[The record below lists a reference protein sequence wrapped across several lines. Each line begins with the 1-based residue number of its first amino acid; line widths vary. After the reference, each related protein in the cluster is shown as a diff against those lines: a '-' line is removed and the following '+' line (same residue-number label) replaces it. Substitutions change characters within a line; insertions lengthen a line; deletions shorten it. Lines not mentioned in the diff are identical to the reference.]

1 VNPTRTFT
9 TVFVVLAAI
18 VATAS
23 VEAQAVAGTSK
34 AVPDSPAVYSGV
46 YASTFNESI
55 FSPCDVPGIGS
66 GWWLRFANER
76 DGVFLRYQY
85 SAAGMPK
92 LAHFIRVRGRV
103 SPPGRYGV
111 GFSDR
116 EIVVDSVLDI
126 GETPQPCASYEDL
139 PLPWDAVKPSGAP
152 IIGAAMTD
160 DRGIVA
166 VLDRNGTISVWN
178 ARAGTLLKQFP
189 SGEGSDPSAFR
200 VPMIFTPDGKRL
212 AAGGGDGV
220 VRVWNPLDG
229 QPVWTFAATDTMEGT
244 VNGRRVVAASQG
256 LDFNQSGTLLANII
270 SGRVA
275 IWSTLTGQRVGTFK
289 EGWWNPR
296 FLFTGDSAFIASGD
310 SGLVKVYPRFGAAPI
325 WRIKT
330 PARAF
335 EWMERSTD
343 GQWLVVNGWGDTLH
357 LWSLIDGQPAHA
369 IPVPHWF
376 GFGAIAFSPDGNMM
390 ATSGGTQGLY
400 IWYTKTGEPVRSF
413 QKFPN
418 ILIRLWFTAN
428 SRSIV
433 ALSMG
438 DTVLR
443 IVHLDPTRGR
453 PGLPSAE
460 PVQAWWGAYLPPPPA
475 PGASLGSI
483 SGFVTDTAKKAI
495 VGAEVALFD
504 GDHPGSP
511 RIQLTTTNAA
521 GRFLF
526 QGVKV
531 RHVTIRATKREFA
544 PSEGYTH
551 MPQQGAS
558 VNLSLKPGR

>member
-1 VNPTRTFT
+1 M
-9 TVFVVLAAI
+9 
-18 VATAS
+18 VA
-23 VEAQAVAGTSK
+23 
-34 AVPDSPAVYSGV
+34 PDSPVVYSGV

-55 FSPCDVPGIGS
+55 FSPCNVRGIGS

-76 DGVFLRYQY
+76 DGVFLQYQY
-85 SAAGMPK
+85 GAAGMPK
-92 LAHFIRVRGRV
+92 LSHFIRVRGRV
-103 SPPGRYGV
+103 SPPGHYGL
-111 GFSDR
+111 GFSAR

-139 PLPWDAVKPSGAP
+139 PLPWDAVKTSGAP

-160 DRGIVA
+160 DRNMVA
-166 VLDRNGTISVWN
+166 VLDRKGVISVWN
-178 ARAGTLLKQFP
+178 ARAGTLMKQFP
-189 SGEGSDPSAFR
+189 SGEGGDPSSFR
-200 VPMIFTPDGKRL
+200 VPLVFTHDGKRL
-212 AAGGGDGV
+212 AAGGVDGV
-220 VRVWNPLDG
+220 VRVWNPLNG

-256 LDFNQSGTLLANII
+256 LDFNQSGTMLANII

-275 IWSTLTGQRVGTFK
+275 IWSTVSGQRLGTFK
-289 EGWWNPR
+289 EGWWSPR
-296 FLFTGDSAFIASGD
+296 FLFTGDSSFIASGD
-310 SGLVKVYPRFGAAPI
+310 SGLVKVYPGFGAVPI

-330 PARAF
+330 PARTF
-335 EWMERSTD
+335 EWMERSMD
-343 GQWLVVNGWGDTLH
+343 GRWLVVNGWGDTLH
-357 LWSLIDGQPAHA
+357 LWSLTDGQPAHA
-369 IPVPHWF
+369 IAVPHWF

-400 IWYTKTGEPVRSF
+400 IWDTKTGEPLRSF

-418 ILIRLWFTAN
+418 ILIRLWFTAD

-433 ALSMG
+433 ALAMG

-443 IVHLDPTRGR
+443 IVHLDPTGGR
-453 PGLPSAE
+453 LGFPSAE
-460 PVQAWWGAYLPPPPA
+460 PVQAWWGAYLRPPLP

-483 SGFVTDTAKKAI
+483 SGFVTDSAKKAL

-504 GDHPGSP
+504 GDRPGSP
-511 RIQLTTTNAA
+511 RIQLTRTNAA

-531 RHVTIRATKREFA
+531 RHVTLRASKRGFA
-544 PSEGYTH
+544 SSEGYTH
-551 MPQQGAS
+551 MPAQGAS
-558 VNLSLKPGR
+558 VDFILK